1 MMIKSVITIPVK
13 MDLNGDGIE
22 ERIKEWD
29 WTDEILIPKVIGL
42 IKTTITGIL
51 RYRRLLPIG
60 HRLRQI
66 QEEL

>member
-1 MMIKSVITIPVK
+1 MIKSVITIPVC

-29 WTDEILIPKVIGL
+29 WTDEMLIPVIIGF
-42 IKTTITGIL
+42 IKTTINGIL
-51 RYRRLLPIG
+51 RYRKLLPIG
-60 HRLRQI
+60 HRMRQI